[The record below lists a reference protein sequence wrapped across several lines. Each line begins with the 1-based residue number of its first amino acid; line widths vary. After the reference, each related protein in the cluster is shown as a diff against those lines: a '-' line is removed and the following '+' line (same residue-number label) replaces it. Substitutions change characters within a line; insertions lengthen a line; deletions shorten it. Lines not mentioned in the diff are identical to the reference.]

1 MTEALKLIK
10 EESTRPRSGLLRELN
25 LFGYEKIEDVIIAAL
40 VTGDPLLLVG
50 THGTAKTML
59 CENIAKAMGKRFIAY
74 DASKALFED
83 VLGFPNPYSMEKGEI
98 DYISTPI
105 SIQGKEFVLI
115 DEISRANYQLQGKWL
130 EVIRSRRIMGKKIE
144 GLHYIFGAMNPPS
157 YVGARTLDAAL
168 SGRFAFIVEAPD
180 FSALDAEAKES
191 VLDNVSEDDAVVLN
205 GSVGPR
211 SFASSSLQ
219 EIVGMAKELYQSIGD
234 EYSGEIRKLVL
245 ALEKHLT
252 AQNFVFDGRRAG
264 MVKRGLTAILSVRA
278 AKGVEIAEGLHATF
292 RECLPHLLP
301 YSVEMDDFNPD
312 TLSTLLEDLFRE
324 LYGMTVEKDD
334 MIRENHSINKLV
346 VMIER
351 EASAE
356 RKIAMIR
363 RLYSMPLG
371 DAAYERLCE
380 FHQEYFSDC
389 DARDFMGIFAHSQN
403 YTRPGEV
410 KLLSPEE
417 TCAIRLGFRI
427 TNSGN
432 FRYQDQVDDI
442 PRLREILMKG
452 GSR

>member
-219 EIVGMAKELYQSIGD
+219 EIVGMAKEHYQRVENECSH
-234 EYSGEIRKLVL
+234 EIRKLIL

-334 MIRENHSINKLV
+334 MK
-346 VMIER
+346 
-351 EASAE
+351 
-356 RKIAMIR
+356 
-363 RLYSMPLG
+363 
-371 DAAYERLCE
+371 
-380 FHQEYFSDC
+380 
-389 DARDFMGIFAHSQN
+389 
-403 YTRPGEV
+403 
-410 KLLSPEE
+410 
-417 TCAIRLGFRI
+417 
-427 TNSGN
+427 
-432 FRYQDQVDDI
+432 
-442 PRLREILMKG
+442 
-452 GSR
+452 